1 MTTLHVAAASTV
13 LGFGCGIIFVGYA
26 GIPELLP
33 NKWRGIG
40 LGWTE
45 FCITMPW
52 AVVAVLLGNALA
64 EHASWRWCYYISIIY
79 SVICL
84 VGTAC
89 FYFPPHRPQLDYDKS
104 RWHEVKEIDYIGLF
118 LYATGLTVFL
128 VGLNWAGTAGHGWKS
143 VSVIAPI
150 VLGFLAF
157 VACFVYDFTLAK
169 RPFFPF
175 ELFKQVREFTI
186 LLVLVFVSG
195 MIFYSM
201 AGLLPQGSLYM
212 FTNNSTEIGLLALP
226 NGFSQLIGGWVI
238 PSLAHKIKHLKWQ
251 LTTLLCFQTLFVAL
265 YAAVIPTNKAAWSAF
280 QFFGQ
285 GCFAAITL
293 ISYIVAGLH
302 IPQRQLGIATG
313 LIGTFRSAGGSV
325 GITVFDTI
333 LSSTVNSRL
342 GPQISEAALAMGFP
356 AKNLALLI
364 PATIENASGVPN
376 AFAAVPGI
384 SPAIELAVA
393 QAFKDAYAYAF
404 RRVFLITI
412 PFGVVAIIATLFIR
426 DPSRYLTNH
435 VAVHMEKEG
444 ITGAVR
450 RVEASTMAHTLGDE
464 IGTSTALE
472 GGPRQD
478 AIGLTGV
485 HSTV

>member
-1 MTTLHVAAASTV
+1 
-13 LGFGCGIIFVGYA
+13 
-26 GIPELLP
+26 
-33 NKWRGIG
+33 
-40 LGWTE
+40 
-45 FCITMPW
+45 MPW
-52 AVVAVLLGNALA
+52 AIVAVLLGIALA
-64 EHASWRWCYYISIIY
+64 DHASWRWCYYIAIIY
-79 SVICL
+79 GVICL
-84 VGTAC
+84 AGTAI
-89 FYFPPHRPQLDYDKS
+89 FYFPPRRPQLDYEKT
-104 RWHEVKEIDYIGLF
+104 RWQEVKEIDYIGLF
-118 LYATGLTVFL
+118 LYATGLTAFL
-128 VGLNWAGTAGHGWKS
+128 VGLNWAGTPGHEWRS

-150 VLGFLAF
+150 VLGFFAF
-157 VACFVYDFTLAK
+157 VACFIFDFTLAK

-201 AGLLPQGSLYM
+201 AGLLPQGTLYM
-212 FTNNSTEIGLLALP
+212 FTNNPTEIGLLALP

-238 PSLAHKIKHLKWQ
+238 PSLAHRIKHLKWQ
-251 LTTLLCFQTLFVAL
+251 LTLLLCFQTLFVAL

-325 GITVFDTI
+325 GITVFNTI

-342 GPQISEAALAMGFP
+342 GPHISNTALALGFP
-356 AKNLALLI
+356 AKNLALLV
-364 PATIENASGVPN
+364 PATIDNAVGVPN
-376 AFAAVPGI
+376 AFAAVPDV
-384 SPAIELAVA
+384 SAAIELAVA
-393 QAFKDAYAYAF
+393 QAFKDVYAFAF

-426 DPSRYLTNH
+426 DPSMYLTNH

-444 ITGAVR
+444 ITGAAR
-450 RVEASTMAHTLGDE
+450 RVQASNVTDMQGHEMGR
-464 IGTSTALE
+464 STAVE
-472 GGPRQD
+472 GGSKQQ
-478 AIGLTGV
+478 AIGSTGV
-485 HSTV
+485 YPTV